1 MTQENRFNALQIT
14 GLIVSILGLLFMA
27 FPSVIGLFAVRLITL
42 LFVILG
48 FYAMTFSIFVKSK
61 ISMLVSLVVIFFAY
75 VAFKNPQ
82 SVLFFIGITCV
93 ISGLNGLFLALSRF
107 RSSSERTIISSIVL
121 LLLGVF
127 AVVNSKAALSTVVL
141 ILGIIIVILGVII
154 FFFGSAIPK
163 NKTHS
168 FFYSFNGFSGFA
180 ETTNR
185 ESVKKDRV
193 VVSIDVDEVEEI
205 DYKDV

>member
-14 GLIVSILGLLFMA
+14 GLIVSVLGLLFMA
-27 FPSVIGLFAVRLITL
+27 FPSVVGVFAVRMITL

-61 ISMLVSLVVIFFAY
+61 VSMFISLVVIFLAY

-82 SVLFFIGITCV
+82 SVLFLVGITCI
-93 ISGLNGLFLALSRF
+93 ISGLNGLFLVLSRF
-107 RSSSERTIISSIVL
+107 RASSERTMISSIIL

-141 ILGIIIVILGVII
+141 ILGIIIVILGVIM

-168 FFYSFNGFSGFA
+168 FFYTFNGFSGFA
-180 ETTNR
+180 ETTDR
-185 ESVKKDRV
+185 ETNKKDRV
-193 VVSIDVDEVEEI
+193 IVNIDVDEVEEI